1 MEKQKSCAASID
13 DKETW
18 KEELLRKV
26 RELEAAQRASDIQS
40 KKISAKNDALQ
51 KEVGRLRHLEQLRSV
66 PAVSDRRD
74 RAVSNTDQSMHPQRR
89 CFNCDDAGHFAR
101 NCPLSRRQ
109 TSGELQRGNEDLQ
122 SHQVNRASDS
132 FYINLDSYLRVT
144 IENKVY
150 DCLLDT

>member
-1 MEKQKSCAASID
+1 MRLPQFDEASSKLKQSKKNKKMEKQKSCAASID

-89 CFNCDDAGHFAR
+89 CFN
-101 NCPLSRRQ
+101 
-109 TSGELQRGNEDLQ
+109 
-122 SHQVNRASDS
+122 
-132 FYINLDSYLRVT
+132 
-144 IENKVY
+144 
-150 DCLLDT
+150 